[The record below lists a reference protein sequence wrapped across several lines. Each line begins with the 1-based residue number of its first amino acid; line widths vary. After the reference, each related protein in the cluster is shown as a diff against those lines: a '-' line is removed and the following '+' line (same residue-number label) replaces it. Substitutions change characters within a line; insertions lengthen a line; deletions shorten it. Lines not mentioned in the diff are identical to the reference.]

1 MSRDGR
7 PTILV
12 LLGVFMPGVEATG
25 PNQSLIATARALSD
39 RYRFRAIGLAAPG
52 EETGHW
58 APLEGIE
65 RLALPLRQQRVPGL
79 GAAIRSTP
87 HDVVMTNG
95 FFDHTLTIPTVLRRR
110 LGRLPDRPL
119 MIAPRG
125 EFSPEALA
133 LNAPRKRAYLSM
145 ARRLGLFRGVA
156 IQATNDLEAQRARA
170 ALGPAPRIFV
180 TPNIRQL
187 PPLPP
192 HRPRQAGEP
201 LRIAFVGRISPM
213 KNLDYALSR
222 LGEAGVAARFD
233 VYGPPDDPAY
243 SAACRRQAEALPGH
257 IQVRWHGAIPNS
269 EIVDALAG
277 QDMLLLPTRGENF
290 GHAIVEALAAG
301 TPVLI
306 SDETPWRGLPA
317 VGAGWDLPL
326 SQPEAFVAALR
337 VAAARTPDEASQAR
351 SSARAHIAS
360 RLGTGQA
367 TAAMSRCLDALLGEN
382 ASAGISPAPAAIG
395 SADDQR

>member
-1 MSRDGR
+1 MSQDGR

-12 LLGVFMPGVEATG
+12 LLGVFMPGLEATG

-52 EETGHW
+52 EETGRW
-58 APLEGIE
+58 SSLEGIE
-65 RLALPLRQQRVPGL
+65 RLALPLRRQHVRGL
-79 GAAIRSTP
+79 GAAIRATP

-133 LNAPRKRAYLSM
+133 LNAPRKRAYLAL

-156 IQATNDLEAQRARA
+156 IQATNDLEAERARA

-187 PPLPP
+187 PPLPT
-192 HRPRQAGEP
+192 HRPRLPGEP
-201 LRIAFVGRISPM
+201 LRVAFVGRVHPM
-213 KNLDYALSR
+213 KNLDYALAR
-222 LGEAGVAARFD
+222 LGEAGVATRFD
-233 VYGPPDDPAY
+233 IFGPPDDAAY
-243 SAACRRQAEALPGH
+243 SAACRRQADALPSH
-257 IQVRWHGAIPNS
+257 VEVRWHGAIPNS

-306 SDETPWRGLPA
+306 SNETPWRGLA
-317 VGAGWDLPL
+317 EAGAGWDLPL
-326 SQPEAFVAALR
+326 AQPEGFVAALR
-337 VAAARTPDEASQAR
+337 GAAARTADEARQAR
-351 SSARAHIAS
+351 RSARAHIAS
-360 RLGTGQA
+360 RLGTGAA
-367 TAAMSRCLDALLGEN
+367 TAAMAQCLDTLLGMSS
-382 ASAGISPAPAAIG
+382 SAGVSPAPAAIG
-395 SADDQR
+395 VCDDHR